1 MAYLVC
7 TEQLLN
13 SRAVDIDDMRLI
25 STLSA
30 FVEYAEESAPS

>member
-1 MAYLVC
+1 
-7 TEQLLN
+7 LN

-30 FVEYAEESAPS
+30 FVEYAQRHPS